1 MIIPARSIAVTSQVP
16 KSTLGG
22 LTPRF
27 IEVDIF
33 GRVENVGSI
42 KLPLESTLSDAMDI
56 SGPIQPLS
64 GNIILFRYLN
74 DGTSLKKK
82 ISYSSRAPR
91 GSNRNPYIKEG
102 DLIKVTNSLFGR
114 STGVIKELTAPFV
127 GIYSTKKLI
136 EDFAD

>member
-1 MIIPARSIAVTSQVP
+1 MIPIRGSAISSQVP
-16 KSTLGG
+16 KSTLSG

-27 IEVDIF
+27 IEVNIF
-33 GRVENVGSI
+33 GRIENSGTI
-42 KLPLESTLSDAMDI
+42 TLPLESTLSDAMDI
-56 SGPIQPLS
+56 TGPIKPLS
-64 GNIILFRYLN
+64 GKVVLVRYFN

-102 DLIKVTNSLFGR
+102 DFITVTNSLFGR
-114 STGVIKELTAPFV
+114 STEVIKEFTAPFV